1 MEPVKK
7 NTYRND
13 KGDRTKILTNQI
25 KKKGQKKSKPDKPTK
40 TLQLGSWITQ

>member
-25 KKKGQKKSKPDKPTK
+25 KKKRIEKKQTGQAN
-40 TLQLGSWITQ
+40 